1 MTEIKLLR
9 PALLDSRC
17 CDLMS
22 AQEMSLMD
30 DQIAGAMSRE
40 DILAAE
46 PVQAAIPEEMLRS
59 FQQFDGGEPGREI
72 DLIRLEDL
80 PP

>member
-1 MTEIKLLR
+1 
-9 PALLDSRC
+9 
-17 CDLMS
+17 MS

-46 PVQAAIPEEMLRS
+46 PVQATEAIPEEMLRS

-80 PP
+80 PR